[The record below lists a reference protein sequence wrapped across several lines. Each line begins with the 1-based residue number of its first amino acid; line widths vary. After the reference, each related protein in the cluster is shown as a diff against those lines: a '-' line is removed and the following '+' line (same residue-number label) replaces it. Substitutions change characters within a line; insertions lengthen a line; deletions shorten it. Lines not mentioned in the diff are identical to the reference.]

1 MTIKFMLCS
10 AAPTGH
16 CVVNGPIGRW
26 WLEWCDKGLLAVSCT
41 DAAPQGDPL
50 PLWLSKAWEQFW
62 KGKDYDLTLV
72 MSRPFSPFFDKVYH
86 QLARVLQG
94 DTLSYGKMA
103 ELCGSPGAARAVGQ
117 AMRLNPWPLFLP
129 CHRVIGST
137 GALVGYV
144 GKKHLALKRQLLDYE
159 QKMRSLSASFSGKL
173 GEALEALGGSKETE
187 Y

>member
-1 MTIKFMLCS
+1 MTIKIVMCH

-26 WLEWCDKGLLAVSCT
+26 WLEWCDRGLMAVSYT
-41 DAAPQGDPL
+41 DACPRGDVL
-50 PLWLSKAWEQFW
+50 PEWLSSAWDSFW
-62 KGKDYDLTLV
+62 NGRDSDLTLV
-72 MSRPFSPFFDKVYH
+72 TPRPVSPFFEKVYK
-86 QLARVLQG
+86 QLSRVLQG

-129 CHRVIGST
+129 CHRIIGST

-144 GKKHLALKRQLLDYE
+144 GKKHLAIKEQLLEYE
-159 QKMRSLSASFSGKL
+159 HSMRGFGATLGGKL
-173 GEALEALGGSKETE
+173 GGALDTLNALRK
-187 Y
+187 